1 MIQNNSILIASNMN
15 MYLLLIGSTLGL
27 TLVTTSDS
35 FLVTLL
41 KSVAAGEPL
50 VTEAALVFL
59 FCP

>member
-1 MIQNNSILIASNMN
+1 MN
-15 MYLLLIGSTLGL
+15 MYLLLIGSTSGL

-50 VTEAALVFL
+50 VTDATLVFL